1 MTSILIVNGHPDG
14 AEAHF
19 CGALAD
25 AYAESARKAG
35 HAVARIDVADDAVGF
50 IHSKSEW
57 TNGDPPD
64 FVTAAQKAI
73 LAADHIV
80 FVYPLWLGTMPAK
93 LKAWL
98 EQVLRPDF
106 IGMSEGVTFPKGL
119 AGRSARI
126 VVTMGMPAPFY
137 RLWYG
142 AHSLRSFDRNI
153 LHFVGIKPVRWTL
166 FGMVEGSAKARR
178 RGLSR
183 MAALG
188 RAGR

>member
-1 MTSILIVNGHPDG
+1 MTSILIINGHPDG
-14 AEAHF
+14 AEPHF
-19 CGALAD
+19 CDALAD
-25 AYAESARKAG
+25 AYATGARAAG
-35 HAVARIDVADDAVGF
+35 HAVSRIDIADDAVGF
-50 IHSKSEW
+50 IHSQAEW
-57 TNGDPPD
+57 SHGDPPD
-64 FVTAAQKAI
+64 FVTAAQRSI
-73 LAADHIV
+73 AAAEHLV
-80 FVYPLWLGTMPAK
+80 FVYPLWLGAMPAK

-119 AGRSARI
+119 KGRSARI

-142 AHSLRSFDRNI
+142 AHSVRSFDRNI
-153 LHFVGIKPVRWTL
+153 LHFVGVKPVRWTL
-166 FGMVEGSAKARR
+166 LGMVEGAEERR
-178 RGLSR
+178 TRGLAR